1 MVFKEWNC
9 YSNNIFS
16 PPSRVIIFHL
26 CCCSSNISSF
36 THCQNKKKHLLL
48 QNFCKKKICKKRKE
62 MLIKFKVKKIYPG
75 CWCITYFKTKEK
87 QKSNTCG
94 IKIVFAHTF
103 DITEMKKKLP
113 LQKTF
118 STMKKNK
125 ILISVKLSN
134 IVSHFC
140 TFSINN
146 NNTIDQSSIFV

>member
-1 MVFKEWNC
+1 M
-9 YSNNIFS
+9 
-16 PPSRVIIFHL
+16 IIFHL
-26 CCCSSNISSF
+26 CCCCSSNISSF

-48 QNFCKKKICKKRKE
+48 QNFLQKKNCKKRKE
-62 MLIKFKVKKIYPG
+62 MLIKFKVKKNLSRLLMHYLLQN
-75 CWCITYFKTKEK
+75 KNK

-103 DITEMKKKLP
+103 DITEMKKITTTKN
-113 LQKTF
+113 F
-118 STMKKNK
+118 FYHEKNK

-146 NNTIDQSSIFV
+146 NNNTIDQSSIFV

>member
-1 MVFKEWNC
+1 
-9 YSNNIFS
+9 
-16 PPSRVIIFHL
+16 
-26 CCCSSNISSF
+26 
-36 THCQNKKKHLLL
+36 
-48 QNFCKKKICKKRKE
+48 

-103 DITEMKKKLP
+103 DITEMKKNYHYK
-113 LQKTF
+113 KTF

-146 NNTIDQSSIFV
+146 NNTIDQSSIFVWKQQKKKEIKFKKFNGAFRLYTSKFLSEILIFHEIFTKYFSHSMCRK

>member
-1 MVFKEWNC
+1 
-9 YSNNIFS
+9 
-16 PPSRVIIFHL
+16 
-26 CCCSSNISSF
+26 
-36 THCQNKKKHLLL
+36 
-48 QNFCKKKICKKRKE
+48 
-62 MLIKFKVKKIYPG
+62 MLIKFKVKKNLSRLLMHYLLQN
-75 CWCITYFKTKEK
+75 KNK

-103 DITEMKKKLP
+103 DITEMKKITATKN
-113 LQKTF
+113 F
-118 STMKKNK
+118 FYHEKNK

>member
-26 CCCSSNISSF
+26 CCSSNISSF

-48 QNFCKKKICKKRKE
+48 QNFCKKKIICKKRKE